1 MKEVKF
7 SPTEEEI
14 AAFQKAWGTVDE
26 LVGNDGPKG
35 MRTSAG
41 LLAAFAIHDE
51 GKFAVMQALTE
62 YGQAMR
68 GDWSGIDGRAVRSD
82 MDLLASSLRGE
93 DTESIESLRNAIGL
107 CPQGNGHWVEWC
119 SDHECEI

>member
-1 MKEVKF
+1 MTEPTKEEVEAF
-7 SPTEEEI
+7 QSGWGATNDLVGDHGPAGYRTTAGLS
-14 AAFQKAWGTVDE
+14 AAFKV
-26 LVGNDGPKG
+26 
-35 MRTSAG
+35 
-41 LLAAFAIHDE
+41 HDE

-93 DTESIESLRNAIGL
+93 DTESIESLRNALGL
-107 CPQGNGHWVEWC
+107 CPQGNMHWAEWC
-119 SDHECEI
+119 NDHECEV